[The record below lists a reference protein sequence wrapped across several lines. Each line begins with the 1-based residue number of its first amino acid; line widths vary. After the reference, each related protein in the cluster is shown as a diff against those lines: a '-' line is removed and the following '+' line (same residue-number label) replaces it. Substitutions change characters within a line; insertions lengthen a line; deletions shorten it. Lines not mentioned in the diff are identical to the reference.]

1 MQRRTNSKM
10 SNQIP
15 ATYTRIVLQERPKK
29 GPITETTFRA
39 EEGSTEELK
48 TSLGDSDV
56 LIRVDYVS
64 LDPAMRGWLN
74 DARSYVEPVAIGAV
88 MRAAGLGTVVA
99 VGKDVKSTKVGD
111 LVHALA
117 GSCRGP
123 PPSKGS
129 SYSDCF
135 TGWTEY
141 AVFHE
146 KAVQVIT

>member
-1 MQRRTNSKM
+1 M

-48 TSLGDSDV
+48 NSLGDNDV

-99 VGKDVKSTKVGD
+99 VGKDVQSAKVGD
-111 LVHALA
+111 LVNALT
-117 GSCRGP
+117 GSLAPFPQKGP
-123 PPSKGS
+123 SH
-129 SYSDCF
+129 SDYF
-135 TGWTEY
+135 IGWTEY

-146 KAVQVIT
+146 KAVQVTT

>member
-1 MQRRTNSKM
+1 M

-48 TSLGDSDV
+48 TSLGDNDV

-88 MRAAGLGTVVA
+88 MRASGLGTVVA
-99 VGKDVKSTKVGD
+99 VGKDVKSAKVGD
-111 LVHALA
+111 LVNALT
-117 GSCRGP
+117 GSCDP
-123 PPSKGS
+123 LLQKGLHILTIS
-129 SYSDCF
+129 QGGLNTPCF
-135 TGWTEY
+135 MRRPFRLLRE
-141 AVFHE
+141 
-146 KAVQVIT
+146 